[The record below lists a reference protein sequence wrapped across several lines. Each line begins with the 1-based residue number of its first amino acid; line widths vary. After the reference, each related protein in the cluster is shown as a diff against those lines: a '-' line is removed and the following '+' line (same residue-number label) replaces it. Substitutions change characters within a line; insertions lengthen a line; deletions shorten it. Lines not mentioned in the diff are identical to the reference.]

1 MSTNPQFLAEVISLD
16 AKRLKSAAPPTEAS
30 THTSRLV
37 AAGVPR
43 RYAEAVARQWRRTPA
58 TDAVQ
63 EFLGDRERSILL
75 LYGGPGS
82 GKTCA
87 GAWPLRSERFPG
99 YYVLAPE
106 IAQVYRSLE
115 YRDRV
120 DTWISCR
127 LLVIDELGREP
138 TDRDDRSRA
147 TLWEVIERRYA
158 SLRKTILCTNV
169 RLDALWDRYDAH
181 LRDRIEGDRGVVVL
195 TGASMRGAT

>member
-1 MSTNPQFLAEVISLD
+1 MSTNPQPLADVISLD
-16 AKRLKSAAPPTEAS
+16 AQRLKAAAPDVEAS
-30 THTSRLV
+30 THASRLI
-37 AAGVPR
+37 AAGVPK
-43 RYAEAVARQWRRTPA
+43 RYAEAVARQWRRTQA

-63 EFLGDRERSILL
+63 EFLGDRGRSILL

-87 GAWPLRSERFPG
+87 AAWPLRSERFPG

-106 IAQVYRSLE
+106 IAQAYRSLK
-115 YRDRV
+115 YRSHIDNW
-120 DTWISCR
+120 TSCR

-169 RLDALWDRYDAH
+169 KLDLLWERYDAH
-181 LRDRIEGDRGVVVL
+181 FRDRIEGDRGVIPL
-195 TGASMRGAT
+195 TAKSMRGDG